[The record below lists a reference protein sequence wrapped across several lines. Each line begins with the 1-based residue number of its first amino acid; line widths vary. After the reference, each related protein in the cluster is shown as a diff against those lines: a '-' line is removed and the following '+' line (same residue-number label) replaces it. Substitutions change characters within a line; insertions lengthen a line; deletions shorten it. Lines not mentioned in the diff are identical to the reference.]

1 MADTAIID
9 VDGTLVDSNYQH
21 ALAWYRALRRFDL
34 VVPVWRIH
42 RSIGMG
48 GDQLVPEVAGEEF
61 AGEHGEAA
69 QEAWVEEFDRLIDE
83 VAPFE
88 GAQDLLRAL
97 GERGFTVV
105 LASSGKPQHVEAF
118 LDLVDGR
125 SLCAAWTSSEDADA
139 TKPDPDLLQTA
150 LRKVGGTSGVAV
162 GDSTW
167 DALAAGRAG
176 MASVAV
182 RTGGFSP
189 EELRAAGAAHVAE
202 SLPELVAALDS
213 TPLAAP
219 SR

>member
-21 ALAWYRALRRFDL
+21 TLAWFRAFRRFDV

-48 GDQLVPEVAGEEF
+48 GDQLVPELVGEDF
-61 AGEHGEAA
+61 AERHGEDA

-83 VAPFE
+83 VEPFE
-88 GAQDLLRAL
+88 GARELLRTL

-105 LASSGKPQHVEAF
+105 LASSGKPQHVDRF
-118 LDLVDGR
+118 LDLLDAR
-125 SLCAAWTSSEDADA
+125 ELCAGWTTSADADA
-139 TKPDPDLLQTA
+139 TKPSPDLLLNA

-167 DALAAGRAG
+167 DALAAGRAD
-176 MASVAV
+176 MPSVAV

-189 EELRAAGAAHVAE
+189 EELQEAGAVHVAE
-202 SLPELVAALDS
+202 SLPELIAALDS
-213 TPLAAP
+213 TPLGSP
-219 SR
+219 S